1 MNALPYLASLALR
14 QARVTRPYNLQDDDD
29 LPIRRTPPP
38 YCRVAA
44 AHGRI

>member
-1 MNALPYLASLALR
+1 MNAMPYLASLALR
-14 QARVTRPYNLQDDDD
+14 EARVTRPYDLQDDD